1 LATAPRERSKIL
13 ALAGGVGGAR
23 LANGLANCLP
33 PEALT
38 VVVNTGDDFELHG
51 LHISPDLD
59 TVMYTLAGLND
70 SVRGWGVNGETWAML
85 GALKRLG
92 GEDWFMLGDQDIA
105 THILR
110 TERLRTQTLSAVTRE
125 FCSKLGIRHGV
136 VPMTDDEVRTM
147 VLTDEGRL
155 PFQDY
160 FVRRRC
166 APRFLA
172 IEVEGAANARPSDG
186 FLSALDDSAL
196 AAVVICPSN
205 PLLSIR
211 PILGLPGVT
220 ERLAGKRVP
229 VVAVSPFIGGKAVKG
244 PAAKI
249 LQELGLA
256 PSPAGLLACYGDL
269 IDALVIDHADVGS
282 VLPDRRVRTLVTNT
296 LMRDAADQARLARE
310 VLSFIRRDLEP
321 QVA

>member
-1 LATAPRERSKIL
+1 LATAPSRRSKIL

-33 PEALT
+33 PDALT

-70 SVRGWGVNGETWAML
+70 AVRGWGVDGETWAML

-110 TERLRTQTLSAVTRE
+110 TERLRSSTLSQVTRE
-125 FCSKLGIRHGV
+125 LCAKLGIRHGV
-136 VPMTDDEVRTM
+136 VPMTDETVRTM

-166 APRFLA
+166 APRYVG
-172 IEVEGAANARPSDG
+172 IEVEGAAAASPSEG
-186 FLSALDDSAL
+186 FLAALDDPEL

-211 PILGLPGVT
+211 PITSLPGVT
-220 ERLAGKRVP
+220 ERLMRKRVP

-256 PSPAGLLACYGDL
+256 PSPAGLLSCYGDL
-269 IDALVIDHADVGS
+269 IDALVIDHADAAS
-282 VLPDRRVRTLVTNT
+282 VLPEQRVRTLMTNT
-296 LMRDAADQARLARE
+296 LMRDAAGQSRLAGE
-310 VLSFIRRDLEP
+310 VLAFIRRDLAP
-321 QVA
+321 QIA